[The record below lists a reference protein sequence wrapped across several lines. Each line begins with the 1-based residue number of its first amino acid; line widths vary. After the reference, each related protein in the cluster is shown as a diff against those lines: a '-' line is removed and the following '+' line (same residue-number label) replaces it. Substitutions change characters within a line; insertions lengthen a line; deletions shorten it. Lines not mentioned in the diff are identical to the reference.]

1 MDIRGASR
9 ARVVHR
15 SRCTAVGLCF
25 LLETLGCRPAL
36 PPPPPLPPITQ
47 PQGPTTQKQAFARPA
62 SGSVIAGRVFYTGE
76 AVRRKVISTM
86 GRTRFPVRLGTEAV
100 LVNLDGT
107 LKNVVVYV
115 KKGLPAK
122 TYSISTKPLILDANS
137 YRFDPHVLAIQV
149 GQSLLLRNADPD
161 YHDWRISGKTF
172 GPLAFTQ
179 PKQGMTTPLSFNK
192 PELGITVGSAVF
204 PWMSAFI
211 CVLPHPYFNVTS
223 SAGVFRLDGLPPGTY
238 IIEAW
243 HEQLGTK
250 QHTVTLGANELK
262 QITISY

>member
-1 MDIRGASR
+1 MEIRCARR
-9 ARVVHR
+9 AGVAQR
-15 SRCTAVGLCF
+15 SRWTAVGLCF
-25 LLETLGCRPAL
+25 LLGTLGCSPAL
-36 PPPPPLPPITQ
+36 PPPAPLPPITQ
-47 PQGPTTQKQAFARPA
+47 PQGPTTRKQAFAQPA
-62 SGSVIAGRVFYTGE
+62 LGSVIAGRVLYTGK
-76 AVRRKVISTM
+76 AVRRKVISTK
-86 GRTRFPVRLGTEAV
+86 GRTRFPVRLGSEEV
-100 LVNLDGT
+100 LVNPDGT
-107 LKNVVVYV
+107 LKNVVIYV

-122 TYSISTKPLILDANS
+122 TYPISTKPLILDANS
-137 YRFDPHVLAIQV
+137 YRFDPHVLAIQA

-161 YHDWRISGKTF
+161 YHDWRISGKTC

-179 PKQGMTTPLSFNK
+179 PKQGMTTPLSFKK
-192 PELGITVGSAVF
+192 PELGIAVGSAVF

-250 QHTVTLGANELK
+250 QQTVTLGANELK
-262 QITISY
+262 QITIRY